1 MAAVKKAQELQSRH
15 NRKLLKTAK
24 RGQKNMD
31 YTKITDIEF
40 DGINHRDA
48 PDYCDAFI
56 KSASYDGKEMNEEQ
70 LELINDDADFVHEKL
85 IEYIN

>member
-1 MAAVKKAQELQSRH
+1 
-15 NRKLLKTAK
+15 
-24 RGQKNMD
+24 MD
-31 YTKITDIEF
+31 YRKITDIEF

-56 KSASYDGKEMNEEQ
+56 KSAYYEGKEMTEEQ